1 MYKMLCFKSKIA
13 LKYENGGGVLQ
24 AGDLARRVDV
34 LDDKLVSF
42 ANICKNARV
51 SLKSL
56 LVYIARV
63 VVVVGTPFV
72 RRASAPRH
80 CQ

>member
-1 MYKMLCFKSKIA
+1 MHEVLCLKSKIA
-13 LKYENGGGVLQ
+13 FEYENDGGVLQ
-24 AGDLARRVDV
+24 AGDFARRVDV

-42 ANICKNARV
+42 ANICKNACV

-56 LVYIARV
+56 LGYISR
-63 VVVVGTPFV
+63 VVVGTPFV